1 MIWKFGTILQLTV
14 YNVQLTIMV
23 KYPVEAH
30 GRVTENCELNIF
42 RRTSVRLYRRNEKKK
57 IKY

>member
-1 MIWKFGTILQLTV
+1 M

-30 GRVTENCELNIF
+30 GRVTENCDKDAL
-42 RRTSVRLYRRNEKKK
+42 K
-57 IKY
+57 I